1 MLEFCGLVKAG
12 KFKSNEYPVFAA
24 IAKQAPHPVLFDSFA
39 HSNSIAVWYA
49 FDTILLLKPKEDLE
63 AVQPYVTAKFKD
75 LFSNFDPAQDT
86 QLHAIVF
93 RAACILMED
102 PECREIAN

>member
-1 MLEFCGLVKAG
+1 MLEFCDLVKAG

-49 FDTILLLKPKEDLE
+49 FDTILLLKPKEDLA
-63 AVQPYVTAKFKD
+63 AVQPYVTDKFKD
-75 LFSNFDPAQDT
+75 LFSNFDPA
-86 QLHAIVF
+86 
-93 RAACILMED
+93 
-102 PECREIAN
+102 